1 VARVGQ
7 KHRHFEVVSVEH
19 KVDVEEEEEEE
30 EEEAEAE
37 VVAAEGSVFRSW
49 PEKVTTFELSRQR
62 GA

>member
-1 VARVGQ
+1 MARVGQ

>member
-30 EEEAEAE
+30 EEEAE